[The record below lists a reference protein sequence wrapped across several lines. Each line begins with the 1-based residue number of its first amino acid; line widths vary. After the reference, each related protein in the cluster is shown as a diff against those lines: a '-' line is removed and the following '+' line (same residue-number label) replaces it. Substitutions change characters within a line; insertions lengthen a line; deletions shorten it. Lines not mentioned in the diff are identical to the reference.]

1 MGATGFT
8 YDRLDS
14 ATRIQLKIPTWEPTM
29 FVTITFIRWLHLVGA
44 AALVGGMVLQLF
56 VLSPLLSG
64 IDPSVRGKL
73 AKKASEFYLPV
84 FWVSMALLIITGA
97 FVIFDRLVSLENMVF
112 PYKNSYETF
121 WLLKLSF
128 VGAIGILGILT
139 AKMSGEIRGLSLK
152 QLETTAD
159 SRMIDELEVQKSAL
173 RRRVSLLRNINVMLG
188 IFVLLWAAVL
198 QNIFGLLILR

>member
-1 MGATGFT
+1 
-8 YDRLDS
+8 
-14 ATRIQLKIPTWEPTM
+14 M

-44 AALVGGMVLQLF
+44 AALVGGMILQLF
-56 VLSPLLSG
+56 VVSPLLSG
-64 IDPSVRGKL
+64 IDPTLRGKI
-73 AKKASEFYLPV
+73 AKKASDFYLPV

-128 VGAIGILGILT
+128 VGAIGLLGILI
-139 AKMSGEIRGLSLK
+139 ARLSNEIRGVSQK
-152 QLETTAD
+152 QMSTPGDMAQNTVLEN
-159 SRMIDELEVQKSAL
+159 RKGRL
-173 RRRVSLLRNINVMLG
+173 RQAVSLLRNLNVVLG

>member
-1 MGATGFT
+1 
-8 YDRLDS
+8 
-14 ATRIQLKIPTWEPTM
+14 M

-56 VLSPLLSG
+56 VVSPLLSWV
-64 IDPSVRGKL
+64 DPSIRGKL
-73 AKKASEFYLPV
+73 AKKATDFYLPV
-84 FWVSMALLIITGA
+84 FWVSLSLLIMTGA

-139 AKMSGEIRGLSLK
+139 AKMSGEIRGLSIK
-152 QLETTAD
+152 QLEATAD
-159 SRMIDELEVQKSAL
+159 PRTIDMIEVQKTAL

>member
-1 MGATGFT
+1 
-8 YDRLDS
+8 
-14 ATRIQLKIPTWEPTM
+14 M

-44 AALVGGMVLQLF
+44 AALVGGMILQLF
-56 VLSPLLSG
+56 VVSPLLSG
-64 IDPSVRGKL
+64 IDPTIRGKL
-73 AKKASEFYLPV
+73 AKKASDFYLPV

-128 VGAIGILGILT
+128 VGAIGLLGIMI
-139 AKMSGEIRGLSLK
+139 ARISNEIRGVSQK
-152 QLETTAD
+152 QVAPGDMAQNAILENRK
-159 SRMIDELEVQKSAL
+159 SRL
-173 RRRVSLLRNINVMLG
+173 RQAVSLLRNLNVVLG

>member
-1 MGATGFT
+1 
-8 YDRLDS
+8 
-14 ATRIQLKIPTWEPTM
+14 M

-44 AALVGGMVLQLF
+44 AALVGGMILQLF
-56 VLSPLLSG
+56 VVSPLLSG
-64 IDPSVRGKL
+64 IDPAIRGKL
-73 AKKASEFYLPV
+73 AKKASDFYLPV

-128 VGAIGILGILT
+128 VGAIGLLGIMI
-139 AKMSGEIRGLSLK
+139 ARISNEIRGVSQK
-152 QLETTAD
+152 QIAISGDMAQNTVLENRK
-159 SRMIDELEVQKSAL
+159 SRL
-173 RRRVSLLRNINVMLG
+173 RQAVSLLRNLNVVLG

>member
-1 MGATGFT
+1 
-8 YDRLDS
+8 
-14 ATRIQLKIPTWEPTM
+14 M
-29 FVTITFIRWLHLVGA
+29 FVTITFIRWLHLVCA

-56 VLSPLLSG
+56 VVSPLLSWV
-64 IDPSVRGKL
+64 DPSIRGKL
-73 AKKASEFYLPV
+73 AKKATDFYLPV
-84 FWVSMALLIITGA
+84 FWVSLSLLIMTGA

-128 VGAIGILGILT
+128 VGGIALLGILI
-139 AKMSGEIRGLSLK
+139 ARMSGEIRSTTRE
-152 QLETTAD
+152 QLATGPESEEA
-159 SRMIDELEVQKSAL
+159 RKLEEKKNRL
-173 RRRVSLLRNINVMLG
+173 RQTVGLLRNLNVVLG

>member
-1 MGATGFT
+1 
-8 YDRLDS
+8 
-14 ATRIQLKIPTWEPTM
+14 M

-44 AALVGGMVLQLF
+44 AALVGGMILQLF
-56 VLSPLLSG
+56 VVSPLLSG
-64 IDPSVRGKL
+64 IDPTLRGKI
-73 AKKASEFYLPV
+73 AKKASDYYLPV

-128 VGAIGILGILT
+128 VGAIGLLGILI
-139 AKMSGEIRGLSLK
+139 ARLSNEIRGVSQK
-152 QLETTAD
+152 QISTTGDMAQNTLLEN
-159 SRMIDELEVQKSAL
+159 RKGRL
-173 RRRVSLLRNINVMLG
+173 RQAVSLLRNLNVVLG